1 MEISVKPSFL
11 RRLTNIA
18 CVLLLLFSVIGCEST
33 DNQSKEEGSLNWTK
47 LGPGGGGSTF
57 IPTFSY
63 NSANDFL
70 LRCDMTGSYL
80 TKDGGTSYNQI
91 NLENGAS
98 TYAYDPNDE
107 NTVYIGATFLNKST
121 DGGKTWKQLFPL
133 PEEIEKS
140 EYKGDHA
147 SFNIKTKSNSLYDE
161 RYGRIGAIRVDPAL
175 KGALYFSM
183 GPLFFYSFDDGKT
196 WNKEDL
202 EQRIEY
208 LYTNSSSAKDQ
219 VYISTVDAIIV
230 FDKVAH
236 TFNRKELPKEMAPA
250 FSFSSGTVA
259 NTDKM
264 IFYALHHDANQP
276 IDGEFGYSEVWFS
289 EDQGET
295 WTQLQNSLITNQQS
309 GIKPSYSMVS
319 CAEYD
324 AEQVYLVSNRYEE
337 KTGGE
342 KPLYWYGALKSN
354 DQGENWKW
362 VWKGGGGSGQY
373 GVKDGIGVANL
384 KDAWVEKA
392 FGGEY
397 IRLLDVGV
405 FPSDGNIAVVTDWYR
420 VMKTID
426 GGETWNE
433 IYSNE
438 QADHTFT
445 TNGLDVTTAYGIHFD
460 PFDSQHIAISY
471 TDIGYHHSFNG
482 GKSWERST
490 TGVPNEWINTC
501 YWMVFDPEVKDK
513 VWSVWSSLHDFPR
526 GKMTRNPNWKNYGKG
541 GVCVSLDGGRTW
553 KPSNEG
559 MGFDSPATSIVLDP
573 KSSSDNRVLYASVY
587 SKGVFKSIDGG
598 KSWTLKNNGIGD
610 NTAAFELT
618 LSPNGDLFLVI
629 SPTPMH
635 KNGEKGRGFYSGA
648 VYKSKDGAE
657 TWKELKVSNGLLFPS
672 GIEIDPEN
680 SNRIYLA
687 SWADISLSDLIG
699 GDIARATGGN
709 EMLEMPG
716 GITLSEDGGETWTR
730 IFDENQYVYDVTVD
744 PYHPGRIYCNTFNKA
759 AYRSDDY
766 GKTWKKLAG
775 YDFHWGHRVI
785 VDPNDHEK
793 VFLTTYGSS
802 VWHGFPFIIN

>member
-1 MEISVKPSFL
+1 MKMSLKQSLL
-11 RRLTNIA
+11 RRLANYAFILML
-18 CVLLLLFSVIGCEST
+18 VFSVLGCESAAYQREART
-33 DNQSKEEGSLNWTK
+33 ISNWK
-47 LGPGGGGSTF
+47 KMGPGGGGSTF

-63 NSANDFL
+63 KSADDFL
-70 LRCDMTGSYL
+70 IRCDMTGSYL
-80 TKDGGTSYNQI
+80 TKDGGKSYDQI
-91 NLENGAS
+91 NLDNGAS

-121 DGGKTWKQLFPL
+121 DGGKTWKRIFPL
-133 PEEIEKS
+133 PEEVETS
-140 EYKGDHA
+140 AYKGDHA
-147 SFNIKTKSNSLYDE
+147 SFNIKTLPNSLYDDKF
-161 RYGRIGAIRVDPAL
+161 GRINAICVDPVR

-183 GPLFFYSFDDGKT
+183 GPLFFYSVDDGKT
-196 WNKEDL
+196 WKKEDL
-202 EQRIEY
+202 KQRVEY
-208 LYTNSSSAKDQ
+208 LYTNASSAKDQ
-219 VYISTVDAIIV
+219 VYISTEDALIV
-230 FDKVAH
+230 FDKSAQ
-236 TFNRKELPKEMAPA
+236 TFNRKNLPKEMAPA
-250 FSFSSGTVA
+250 FSFSAGTVA
-259 NTDKM
+259 QSDKI
-264 IFYALHHDANQP
+264 IFYALHHDVNQV
-276 IDGEFGYSEVWFS
+276 IEGEFGYTEVWS
-289 EDQGET
+289 STDQGET
-295 WTQLQNSLITNQQS
+295 WKQLQNTVVTNQTS

-319 CAEYD
+319 CAAYD
-324 AEQVYLVSNRYEE
+324 AGKVYLVSNRYEE
-337 KTGGE
+337 KNGAE
-342 KPLYWYGALKSN
+342 KPLYWYGALKSD
-354 DQGENWKW
+354 DQGGNWKW

-420 VMKTID
+420 VMKTTD

-433 IYSNE
+433 IYSTK

-445 TNGLDVTTAYGIHFD
+445 SNGLDVTTAYGVHFD

-490 TGVPNEWINTC
+490 AGVPGQWINTC
-501 YWMVFDPEVKDK
+501 YWMVFDPKVKDK

-526 GKMTRNPNWKNYGKG
+526 GKMTRNPLWKNFAKG
-541 GVCVSLDGGRTW
+541 GVCVSSDGGRTW

-573 KSSSDNRVLYASVY
+573 ASPSNNRVLYASVY

-598 KSWTLKNNGIGD
+598 NTWTLKNKGIKG

-618 LSPNGDLFLVI
+618 LSNNGDLFLVI

-635 KNGEKGRGFYSGA
+635 KDDKKGRGFYSGA
-648 VYKSKDGAE
+648 VYKSTDGAE
-657 TWKELKVSNGLLFPS
+657 TWKKVTVPTGLLFPS
-672 GIEIDPEN
+672 GIEIDPKN

-699 GDIARATGGN
+699 GDVARTTGGN
-709 EMLEMPG
+709 EMLEMRG
-716 GITLSEDGGETWTR
+716 GISLSEDGGETWTQL
-730 IFDENQYVYDVTVD
+730 FDENQYVYDVTVD

-759 AYRSDDY
+759 AYRSDDN
-766 GKTWKKLAG
+766 GKTWKKLEG

-785 VDPNDHEK
+785 VDQNDHEK
-793 VFLTTYGSS
+793 TFLTTYGSS
-802 VWHGFPFIIN
+802 IWHGVPLVKN

>member
-1 MEISVKPSFL
+1 MEFSVKHSFSRSL
-11 RRLTNIA
+11 ANYA
-18 CVLLLLFSVIGCEST
+18 CILMLLFSVIGCEST
-33 DNQSKEEGSLNWTK
+33 DNQSQSKDDSNWTK
-47 LGPGGGGSTF
+47 MGPGGGGSTF

-107 NTVYIGATFLNKST
+107 NIVYIGATFLNKST
-121 DGGKTWKQLFPL
+121 DGGKTWKQIFPL
-133 PEEIEKS
+133 PEDVEKS

-147 SFNIKTKSNSLYDE
+147 SFNIKTTANSLYDE
-161 RYGRIGAIRVDPAL
+161 RYGRIGAIRIDPVL

-196 WNKEDL
+196 WKKEDL
-202 EQRIEY
+202 EQRVEY

-219 VYISTVDAIIV
+219 VYISTVDAIII
-230 FDKVAH
+230 FDKSAK
-236 TFNRKELPKEMAPA
+236 TFSLKKLPKEMAPA

-259 NTDKM
+259 NSDKM
-264 IFYALHHDANQP
+264 IFYALHHDANQV

-289 EDQGET
+289 DDQGET
-295 WTQLQNSLITNQQS
+295 WKHLQNSVVTNEKS
-309 GIKPSYSMVS
+309 GIKPSYSMIS

-337 KTGGE
+337 KSGGE

-354 DQGENWKW
+354 DKGENWKW

-420 VMKTID
+420 VMKTMD

-445 TNGLDVTTAYGIHFD
+445 SNGLDVTTAYGVHFD
-460 PFDSQHIAISY
+460 PFDSKHIAISY

-526 GKMTRNPNWKNYGKG
+526 GKMTRNPQWKNYAKG
-541 GVCVSLDGGRTW
+541 GVCISLDGGKTW
-553 KPSNEG
+553 KPSIEG
-559 MGFDSPATSIVLDP
+559 MGFDSPTTSIVLDP
-573 KSSSDNRVLYASVY
+573 KSPSDNRVLYASVY
-587 SKGVFKSIDGG
+587 NKGVFKSIDGG
-598 KSWTLKNNGIGD
+598 NSWTLKNNGIKD

-618 LSPNGDLFLVI
+618 LSTNGDLFLVI

-635 KNGEKGRGFYSGA
+635 KDGKKGRGFYSGA
-648 VYKSKDGAE
+648 VYKSTDGAE
-657 TWKELKVSNGLLFPS
+657 TWKELEVSKGLLFPS

-680 SNRIYLA
+680 PNRIYLA

-699 GDIARATGGN
+699 GDVAKATGGS

-716 GITLSEDGGETWTR
+716 GIALSEDGGETWAQ
-730 IFDENQYVYDVTVD
+730 IFDKNQYVYDVTVD
-744 PYHPGRIYCNTFNKA
+744 PYQPGRVYCNTFNKA

-766 GKTWKKLAG
+766 GKTWRELKG

-785 VDPNDHEK
+785 VDPNDPKK

-802 VWHGFPFIIN
+802 VWHGFPLIIN